1 MALLSLGI
9 PGGDETGAGKPVMY
23 SLWSRRFWK
32 AVSIPKENHKKKK
45 KKKEKK
51 RKKLRKPEIL
61 IQSRNDGCRGW
72 EWVPLLC
79 WLCVGN
85 GEGKLTSVGTQVLK
99 ALAYILLANWKW
111 GWIHDSI
118 KFPNNF
124 LASTSLLIKLI
135 CIQGRDYGNTHI
147 TFKPN
152 QYPIIMY
159 LKIVVR
165 VLVKIMLMLTIF

>member
-45 KKKEKK
+45 EKK
-51 RKKLRKPEIL
+51 RKKFRKPEIL
-61 IQSRNDGCRGW
+61 IQSRNDGCGGW